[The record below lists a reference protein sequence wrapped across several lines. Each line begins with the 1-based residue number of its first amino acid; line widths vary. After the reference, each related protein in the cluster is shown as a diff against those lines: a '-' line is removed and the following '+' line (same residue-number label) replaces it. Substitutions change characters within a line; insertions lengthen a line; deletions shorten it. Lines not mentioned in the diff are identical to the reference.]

1 MKKIAK
7 IDEIPRNG
15 SKLVM
20 INDKPIALFN
30 LEGRIIAW
38 DNRCPHRGAS
48 LSDGNISQKI
58 IQCKFHLWEF
68 DVRTAC
74 AIKNSKI
81 KVRTFPVEI
90 QKDAIFISLK
100 S

>member
-1 MKKIAK
+1 M
-7 IDEIPRNG
+7 DEVPVGN
-15 SKLVM
+15 SKLV
-20 INDKPIALFN
+20 IIDDIPIALFN
-30 LEGRIIAW
+30 INGKIIAW